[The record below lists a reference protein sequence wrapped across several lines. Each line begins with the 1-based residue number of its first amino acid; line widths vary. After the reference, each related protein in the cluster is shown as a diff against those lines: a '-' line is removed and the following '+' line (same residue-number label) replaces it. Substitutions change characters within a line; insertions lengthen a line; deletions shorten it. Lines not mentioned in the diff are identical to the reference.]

1 MEDPGENEEE
11 ALEEEEEPM
20 AVEAILS
27 AHQSKFKSTE
37 VEKEV
42 ELQFDLGRLLAT
54 DLNELDV
61 QSLKYLFLLFFLF
74 YNEFC
79 NQKR

>member
-11 ALEEEEEPM
+11 ALEEEEEEPM

-61 QSLKYLFLLFFLF
+61 QSLKYLFFLLLF
-74 YNEFC
+74 YNEFL
-79 NQKR
+79 

>member
-11 ALEEEEEPM
+11 ALEEEEEEPM

-54 DLNELDV
+54 DLNELDI
-61 QSLKYLFLLFFLF
+61 QSLKYLFLLLLLF
-74 YNEFC
+74 YNEFL
-79 NQKR
+79 

>member
-11 ALEEEEEPM
+11 ALEEEEPM

-42 ELQFDLGRLLAT
+42 ELQFDLGRLLAA

-61 QSLKYLFLLFFLF
+61 QSLKYLFLFLLLF
-74 YNEFC
+74 YNEFL
-79 NQKR
+79 